1 MKRISFLLLALLL
14 AVSLS
19 FAQGTRP
26 QASGKK
32 GAASSAKSS
41 ANKAEKLDINTAGKE
56 QLQELPGIGPA
67 TAQKIVDG
75 RPYRAKND
83 LVKRKII
90 SQAEYQKITDQ
101 IIAHQAKGAAPAGK
115 KTGAKPSG
123 Q

>member
-26 QASGKK
+26 QTSGKK
-32 GAASSAKSS
+32 SAASSPP
-41 ANKAEKLDINTAGKE
+41 KAEKLDINTAPKD

-75 RPYRAKND
+75 RPYNAKND

-90 SQAEYQKITDQ
+90 SQSEYEKITDQ
-101 IIAHQAKGAAPAGK
+101 IIAHRTKGTAPAGK
-115 KTGAKPSG
+115 KSGAKPTG

>member
-1 MKRISFLLLALLL
+1 MKKISFLLLALLL
-14 AVSLS
+14 TVGLS

-26 QASGKK
+26 QTSGKK
-32 GAASSAKSS
+32 SAAASAP
-41 ANKAEKLDINTAGKE
+41 KAEKLDINSASKE

-83 LVKRKII
+83 LVRRKIVT
-90 SQAEYQKITDQ
+90 QAEYQKITDQ
-101 IIAHQAKGAAPAGK
+101 IIAHQEKGAAPAGK